1 MLRITDVLTRNL
13 ILGAVAYDAQHSND
27 IEEELE
33 RPMISKLIDTIQSCG
48 VSFKV
53 YPKKSG
59 EYEFTSLVG
68 NDKKKLLEKLPKKLV
83 DCQPKDYSKDVK
95 ALWEVIVH

>member
-1 MLRITDVLTRNL
+1 MLRITDVLNRNL
-13 ILGAVAYDAQHSND
+13 ILGTVAYDAQHSND

-33 RPMISKLIDTIQSCG
+33 RPMISKLIENIRSCG

-83 DCQPKDYSKDVK
+83 DYQPKDCSKDVK
-95 ALWEVIVH
+95 ALGR